1 MPLFEI
7 SRSTLKLIRAVD
19 FRSEREL
26 QRLVEQNLAPIF
38 NCRFIATEFATG
50 ARHAGR
56 IDTLALSEDDNPV
69 IIEYKL
75 TESATLINQGLFYLS
90 WLDDHHGDF
99 EVAAR
104 EALGPRVKVD
114 WEEIRVLCIAPSFT
128 KYDLH
133 ALQSIDRRIELW
145 TYQRF
150 ANDILQLEPAF
161 GGAPT
166 EILTQGNSKNVE
178 VVASAKKAA
187 EKRLQHRWTFKG
199 HIAGKAKVVQDI
211 LLAIQEFMGSLDE
224 AVEESP
230 KKFYIAYRTTQNIV
244 CVEPQS
250 KKVTLFLKLDPKKT
264 SGPPGISRDVS
275 KIGHYGTGNLEIM
288 VKSLEDLEL
297 AKPFLKQAYEEV
309 GG

>member
-1 MPLFEI
+1 MPLFEV
-7 SRSTLKLIRAVD
+7 SKSTVKPIRAAD
-19 FRSEREL
+19 FRSEKEL
-26 QRLVEQNLAPIF
+26 QRLVEQNLGPIF
-38 NCRFIATEFATG
+38 NCRFVATEFATG

-99 EVAAR
+99 ELAAR
-104 EALGPRVKVD
+104 EALGSKVTVD

-133 ALQSIDRRIELW
+133 AVQSIDRRIELW

-150 ANDILQLEPAF
+150 ENGILQLEPAF
-161 GGAPT
+161 GGAPSDV
-166 EILTQGNSKNVE
+166 LARGNGKNPVM
-178 VVASAKKAA
+178 VSAGKKAA
-187 EKRLQHRWTFKG
+187 ETRARGGWTFKG
-199 HIAGKAKVVQDI
+199 HLEDKPESIQEIVQ
-211 LLAIQEFMGSLDE
+211 AVQEFMTGLDE
-224 AVEESP
+224 AIEESP
-230 KKFYIAYRTTQNIV
+230 KKLYIAYRTTQNIV
-244 CVEPQS
+244 CVEPQN

-264 SGPPGISRDVS
+264 PGPPGMSRDVTE
-275 KIGHYGTGNLEIM
+275 IGHYGTGDLEIT

-297 AKPFLKQAYEEV
+297 AKPYLKQAYEEV